1 MTDLPPGQNPPYP
14 LYSRLSVHQTQTVGR
29 AEVEG
34 WMWELNRE
42 TQSAGENVGGNRK
55 ENKKWRKEGMKE
67 EGNEIAEGH
76 YKKEGKTRK
85 RV

>member
-1 MTDLPPGQNPPYP
+1 
-14 LYSRLSVHQTQTVGR
+14 
-29 AEVEG
+29 
-34 WMWELNRE
+34 LNRE